1 MNNNITF
8 FFQTAWILMVLAFG
22 LASSKSR
29 PHPQLNDFHNR
40 NKGKYIISNIA
51 LVLTT
56 LGYKS

>member
-1 MNNNITF
+1 
-8 FFQTAWILMVLAFG
+8 MVLAFG